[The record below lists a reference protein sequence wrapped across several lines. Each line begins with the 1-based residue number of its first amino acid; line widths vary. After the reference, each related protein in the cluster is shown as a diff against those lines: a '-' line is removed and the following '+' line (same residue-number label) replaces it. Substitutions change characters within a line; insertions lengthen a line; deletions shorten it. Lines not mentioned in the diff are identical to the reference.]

1 MPRIAQLMTALQV
14 KHLNRDGMH
23 FVGGAQGLILQIRS
37 PNNPKTEQTKS
48 WILRAR
54 LDGKRIHLGLGRYPN
69 VSLTSAR
76 ELARTE
82 ISKIQA
88 GTNPIV
94 EKRNKRLEAHKLAQR
109 KVTFKECALEY
120 MKMQEG
126 TFSNEK
132 HKKQWG
138 STLETYVFPLIGNQ
152 PISELNHDD
161 IRQVLLQK
169 IADGKTKTDFWNART
184 ETASRVRGR
193 VQAIIDY
200 AIVSGIREKSN
211 PAIWK
216 GHLDRIFAAPNK
228 IKNVEHHPALPYVQT
243 TDFMK
248 KMLEHSSVSS
258 RAIQFL
264 VFTSVRPGSVRKAT
278 WSQIDFQKMI
288 WNIPPQNMKNRK
300 EFRVPLAKQAI
311 DLLLSISKT
320 SQNNLIF
327 PSPTDKPLSD
337 MALSEFMR
345 GLLERGE
352 IVSKAVPHGFRST
365 FRDWAAEQTNYPDD
379 LRKMASSH
387 SIGDAVFAAYQRS
400 DLLEK
405 RRALMNDWADFVRP

>member
-216 GHLDRIFAAPNK
+216 VHLDRIFAAPNK

>member
-1 MPRIAQLMTALQV
+1 M
-14 KHLNRDGMH
+14 
-23 FVGGAQGLILQIRS
+23 
-37 PNNPKTEQTKS
+37 
-48 WILRAR
+48 
-54 LDGKRIHLGLGRYPN
+54 
-69 VSLTSAR
+69 SLTSAR

-193 VQAIIDY
+193 V
-200 AIVSGIREKSN
+200 
-211 PAIWK
+211 
-216 GHLDRIFAAPNK
+216 
-228 IKNVEHHPALPYVQT
+228 
-243 TDFMK
+243 
-248 KMLEHSSVSS
+248 
-258 RAIQFL
+258 
-264 VFTSVRPGSVRKAT
+264 
-278 WSQIDFQKMI
+278 
-288 WNIPPQNMKNRK
+288 
-300 EFRVPLAKQAI
+300 
-311 DLLLSISKT
+311 
-320 SQNNLIF
+320 
-327 PSPTDKPLSD
+327 
-337 MALSEFMR
+337 
-345 GLLERGE
+345 
-352 IVSKAVPHGFRST
+352 
-365 FRDWAAEQTNYPDD
+365 
-379 LRKMASSH
+379 
-387 SIGDAVFAAYQRS
+387 
-400 DLLEK
+400 
-405 RRALMNDWADFVRP
+405 

>member
-1 MPRIAQLMTALQV
+1 M
-14 KHLNRDGMH
+14 
-23 FVGGAQGLILQIRS
+23 
-37 PNNPKTEQTKS
+37 
-48 WILRAR
+48 
-54 LDGKRIHLGLGRYPN
+54 
-69 VSLTSAR
+69 SLTSAR